1 MSVVIERISRS
12 GDEIDSVV
20 VIYKAVVVIIDGVAR
35 DFLWIVPHVRREIGV
50 IVINP
55 SVDNQNERLV
65 IGAAGSVIPR
75 RCEAHI

>member
-65 IGAAGSVIPR
+65 ISAAGGVVP
-75 RCEAHI
+75 C